1 MEFIIIL
8 VISTGCSCIVY
19 FLTRI
24 VVRRFLKNRRVVRW
38 LPIGLALI
46 VWGALTYYN
55 MTILA
60 NDVHNMHGVIQP
72 RHVHDTVIH
81 RDGFIIDSLI
91 DKGDSLRDIEDTA
104 RAPVEDTTIVNKVLS
119 VVEKIPGFTDMMV
132 RFTDHYE
139 KDSIRAIEWVE
150 WIPNPHATAA
160 IERKYYSVY
169 VGEDHVDHTSRWY
182 TFLVS
187 KDLKRLL
194 YYDGAYDKIYPASH
208 WKKLWP
214 ATKFLKKVK

>member
-1 MEFIIIL
+1 MKPKRTADL
-8 VISTGCSCIVY
+8 SL
-19 FLTRI
+19 FLT
-24 VVRRFLKNRRVVRW
+24 VT
-38 LPIGLALI
+38 GLL
-46 VWGALTYYN
+46 
-55 MTILA
+55 LA
-60 NDVHNMHGVIQP
+60 
-72 RHVHDTVIH
+72 
-81 RDGFIIDSLI
+81 SLAFVCAA
-91 DKGDSLRDIEDTA
+91 KAQVEDTA
-104 RAPVEDTTIVNKVLS
+104 RAPVEDTAIVDKVLS

-194 YYDGAYDKIYPASH
+194 YYDGANDKIYPASH

-214 ATKFLKKVK
+214 ATKFLKKAK